1 MNRQDFRAHALDGA
15 QLYFQP
21 ASGVH
26 VRVAT
31 AATATLRRRAP
42 RVVMFGVTNAC
53 NLACAFCS
61 RDTTRQ
67 SAWTVETAAAALR
80 GLHDAGTLEVAYG
93 GGEPFAFRGFAE
105 LVAELDATTTLAQH
119 VTTNG
124 TLLHDAMWARYAGR
138 FGVVRLSIHDGT
150 PWRPAADTLRGHGQR
165 WGANVLVRRLDL
177 DRLPALLAEL
187 GAAGCDDVSW
197 LSYVGPDAGLHLD
210 AADDRRLSEIVAA
223 SPLRSRAS
231 VCFGDRLSVPRLFSG
246 DCGAGRDFLSITP
259 DRRVQ
264 SCSFQEI
271 SLPGA
276 TADEILEAW
285 RAQQPALLGP
295 TSRRGCAR
303 ALPLA
308 AQPSPP
314 SPPPISIWRS
324 FSGNNS
330 GECFLVARFHDVA
343 DAERYLAELSPGFH
357 PGEPH
362 SPEWRA
368 LFTEQQVG
376 VAPTEGDHLD
386 APRELLAIGRT
397 VLAVQYDAGDA
408 LRHLRALAWKRG
420 AAVVPGGVHVHEDV
434 TLLAAVRCRDDR
446 DRDDVLTTPWAP
458 GARRHAHG
466 DVVFVSLPV
475 LGHESPVPTLAA
487 ARDALLTLS
496 AGRPLAV
503 ELFFD
508 EVLEAA
514 LLAAKRH
521 LGHAPS
527 QRQRLSI
534 VFWGE
539 DRHARAARMLQ
550 LCGAQRTT
558 VCDSLLLVDPAPD
571 RKRLAVLAYRMGGSV
586 AALDGEELELG
597 VSVWFDPPPVKKGR
611 RPAPR
616 GVDVRDLEAR
626 LRAALPRAST
636 MTIVKPDRPWRPG
649 ADVTVRTTLPGPA
662 LDALGAS
669 VAAIGAQHYPW
680 VRDVDPI
687 GAALRRLRDDVV
699 GGSGPGRQ

>member
-1 MNRQDFRAHALDGA
+1 MNRQTFRAHALDGA
-15 QLYFQP
+15 QLFFQP

-31 AATATLRRRAP
+31 PRTAALVRRAP
-42 RVVMFGVTNAC
+42 RVVMFGITNAC
-53 NLACAFCS
+53 NLACDFCS

-67 SAWTVETAAAALR
+67 SAWRVETAAAALT

-93 GGEPFAFRGFAE
+93 GGEPFAFPGFSE

-124 TLLHDAMWARYAGR
+124 ALLRDAMWARYAGR
-138 FGVVRLSIHDGT
+138 FGAVRLSIYDGT

-165 WGANVLVRRLDL
+165 WGANVLVRRSDL

-187 GAAGCDDVSW
+187 AAAGCDDVSW
-197 LSYVGPDAGLHLD
+197 LSYVGPDARLHLD
-210 AADDRRLSEIVAA
+210 AADDRRLSEVIAA

-231 VCFGDRLSVPRLFSG
+231 VCFGDRLSVSRLSGG

-264 SCSFQEI
+264 SCSFQDV

-285 RAQQPALLGP
+285 RSQQPALLGP
-295 TSRRGCAR
+295 TPRRGCAR

-308 AQPSPP
+308 AHPP
-314 SPPPISIWRS
+314 PPPISIWRS

-330 GECFLVARFHDVA
+330 GECFLVARFHELA
-343 DAERYLAELSPGFH
+343 DAERYLAELLPGFV

-376 VAPTEGDHLD
+376 AAPSEDEHCE
-386 APRELLAIGRT
+386 APRELVAIGRT
-397 VLAVQYDAGDA
+397 VLAVQYDPGDA
-408 LRHLRALAWKRG
+408 LRQLRALAWKRG

-434 TLLAAVRCRDDR
+434 TLLAAIRCRSDL
-446 DRDDVLTTPWAP
+446 DRDDVLTTPAAP
-458 GARRHAHG
+458 GARRYAHG
-466 DVVFVSLPV
+466 DVVFVTLPV

-487 ARDALLTLS
+487 ARDALLGLS

-508 EVLEAA
+508 EVPEEA

-521 LGHAPS
+521 LGHAPA
-527 QRQRLSI
+527 RRARLAI
-534 VFWGE
+534 VFWGPG
-539 DRHARAARMLQ
+539 RHATAARMRA
-550 LCGAQRTT
+550 LCGPDRTT
-558 VCDSLLLVDPAPD
+558 LCDSLLLVDPAPD
-571 RKRLAVLAYRMGGSV
+571 RKRLAVLAYRLGGSV
-586 AALDGEELELG
+586 AACDAEELEVG
-597 VSVWFDPPPVKKGR
+597 ASVWFEAPPPKKGR

-616 GVDVRDLEAR
+616 LVDVPDLEAR
-626 LRAALPRAST
+626 LRATLQHAST
-636 MTIVKPDRPWRPG
+636 LTVVEPDRPWRPG
-649 ADVTVRTTLPGPA
+649 ADVTVRTTAPGPA
-662 LDALGAS
+662 LDALGAA
-669 VAAIGAQHYPW
+669 VAAIGAHQHPW
-680 VRDVDPI
+680 VNDLDPI

-699 GGSGPGRQ
+699 GGSAPGRR